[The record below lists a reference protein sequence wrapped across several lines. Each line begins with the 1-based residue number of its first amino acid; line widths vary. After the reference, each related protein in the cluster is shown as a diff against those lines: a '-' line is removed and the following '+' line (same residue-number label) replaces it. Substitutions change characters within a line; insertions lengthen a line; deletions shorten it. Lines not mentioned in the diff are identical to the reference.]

1 MQWIKM
7 RKTFRM
13 MKFRILLI
21 AVFIIKNI
29 FLNHSAWF
37 VVVRYFPF
45 FASICSSQ
53 VYRGCQ
59 RYSIL
64 LHLFH
69 HGDDVGFAICIF
81 YSFSPL
87 STLLVLILKHCCT
100 VLDVASIR
108 KNSVYF
114 FTLTCTSAAEPRTLQ
129 NQFIYELRSNVIT
142 CIWDGGPNMEEHDT
156 SRFHLEFK
164 II

>member
-87 STLLVLILKHCCT
+87 STLLVLILKHFRCC
-100 VLDVASIR
+100 VYR
-108 KNSVYF
+108 KKQRIF
-114 FTLTCTSAAEPRTLQ
+114 FHTYMYVCSRTTYATEP
-129 NQFIYELRSNVIT
+129 IYLWT
-142 CIWDGGPNMEEHDT
+142 T
-156 SRFHLEFK
+156 Q
-164 II
+164 